1 MDPIEEWTQSQNR
14 VIELV
19 DGISAA
25 DAEKTVPAC
34 PDWTVR
40 NLLSHV
46 IGLDADVI
54 KGDEPDDHNPT
65 WTQRQVDERAEH
77 DIATLVAEWRELTAP
92 LQDWMRSN
100 GARPMGDVLIHEQ
113 DLRGALGV
121 SGAQD
126 SDGLKALRDRMAVG
140 FTAAVEQAELPGI
153 NLVSLQWQIQAG
165 NGAADVT
172 VNASEFDLTRALMS
186 RRSADQLRAW
196 TTDGDIEP
204 YLPMFA
210 SLGSLPATALTE

>member
-1 MDPIEEWTQSQNR
+1 MDPIEEWTQSQSR

-19 DGISAA
+19 EHISAD
-25 DAEKTVPAC
+25 DAEKMVPAC

-40 NLLSHV
+40 ELLSHV

-65 WTQRQVDERAEH
+65 WTQRQVDERADH
-77 DIATLVAEWRELTAP
+77 DIAALVAEWRGLTGA
-92 LQDWMRSN
+92 LQDWMRTN
-100 GARPMGDVLIHEQ
+100 GARPMGDVIIHEQ

-140 FTAAVEQAELPGI
+140 FTAAVEKAGLPGI
-153 NLVSLQWQIQAG
+153 ELVSLQWQITAG
-165 NGAADVT
+165 NGTADVT

-186 RRSADQLRAW
+186 RRSADQLRSW

-210 SLGSLPATALTE
+210 ALGSLPGTALTE